1 MSASTDFGIPVAFG
15 MAQSCFDEKK
25 SVPLRPKLT
34 PFPAYS
40 VQIES
45 DRIV

>member
-15 MAQSCFDEKK
+15 MAQPCFDEKK
-25 SVPLRPKLT
+25 SVPLRLKLT
-34 PFPAYS
+34 PFPADF
-40 VQIES
+40 VQMES